1 VVLADGVLVRPFEQA
16 VHLPVRVVVQ
26 LDLAC
31 LTRANGQ
38 LHDDRAALEESLAGW
53 QRIGSRFEH
62 ACTLLLMPDRAAQG
76 HAELDALGCP
86 PPAT

>member
-1 VVLADGVLVRPFEQA
+1 MASRQLQRRLQAAVADQS
-16 VHLPVRVVVQ
+16 
-26 LDLAC
+26 
-31 LTRANGQ
+31 RA
-38 LHDDRAALEESLAGW
+38 LAGW